1 MRKYYSFEAHLKES
15 LKDPEFR
22 KVWEDSET
30 EYQLSRQ
37 LIEKRLAQKMSQ
49 RQLAKKAKTT
59 QAVICRIE
67 TMDANPSL
75 SLLKKIAVAL
85 GSKIQ
90 VSLN

>member
-1 MRKYYSFEAHLKES
+1 MRKYYTFEQHLKES